1 MYFAQHFTGGLH
13 SFGYVENTVAVCIS
27 CVQILDYLSVC
38 SVCVCICID
47 TLLGDDGR
55 AGKM

>member
-13 SFGYVENTVAVCIS
+13 GFGYVETTVAVCIS
-27 CVQILDYLSVC
+27 CVPILDYLFGLP
-38 SVCVCICID
+38 CVCICID
-47 TLLGDDGR
+47 TLLGGDGR